1 MEVNKENSALIIVDV
16 QNDFLPGGALAVGKG
31 DEVIPVINKVQDKF
45 DLIVATQDWHPA
57 NHGSFAAN
65 HEGKKVGESISLNG
79 LDQILWPV
87 HCVENSI
94 GADFHKSL
102 DKQNWRE
109 VFKKGSNPE
118 VDSYSGFFDNGRK
131 EKTGLGDFL
140 KANGMENVFVT
151 GLAAD
156 YCVKFTVLDA
166 LDLGFNTYLIAD
178 ATKGVNLSPN
188 DTLEAFKEMEIQ
200 GAILV
205 SSSSL

>member
-31 DEVIPVINKVQDKF
+31 DEVIPVINKVKDKF

-109 VFKKGSNPE
+109 VFKKGSNPV

-140 KANGMENVFVT
+140 KANGIENVFVT

-156 YCVKFTVLDA
+156 YCVKFTVLYA

-188 DTLEAFKEMEIQ
+188 DTLEAFKEMETQ

>member
-109 VFKKGSNPE
+109 VFKKGSNPV

-140 KANGMENVFVT
+140 KANGIENVFVT

-188 DTLEAFKEMEIQ
+188 DTLEAFKEMETQ

>member
-140 KANGMENVFVT
+140 KANGIENVFVT

>member
-31 DEVIPVINKVQDKF
+31 DEVIPVINKVKDKF

-109 VFKKGSNPE
+109 VFKKGSNPV

-140 KANGMENVFVT
+140 KANGIENVFVT

-188 DTLEAFKEMEIQ
+188 DTLEAFKEMETQ

>member
-109 VFKKGSNPE
+109 VFKKGSNPV

-188 DTLEAFKEMEIQ
+188 DTLEAFKEMETQ

>member
-188 DTLEAFKEMEIQ
+188 DTLEAFKEMETQ

>member
-1 MEVNKENSALIIVDV
+1 MVINKENSALIIVDV

-65 HEGKKVGESISLNG
+65 HAGKKVGESINLNG

-140 KANGMENVFVT
+140 KANGIENVFVT

-188 DTLEAFKEMEIQ
+188 DTLEAFKEMETQ

-205 SSSSL
+205 SSNSL

>member
-31 DEVIPVINKVQDKF
+31 DEVIPVINKVKDKF

-140 KANGMENVFVT
+140 KANGIENVFVT

-188 DTLEAFKEMEIQ
+188 DTLEAFKEMETQ

>member
-31 DEVIPVINKVQDKF
+31 DEVIPVINKVKDKF

-109 VFKKGSNPE
+109 VFKKGSNPV

-140 KANGMENVFVT
+140 KANGIENVFVT

>member
-31 DEVIPVINKVQDKF
+31 DEVIPVINKVKDKF

-109 VFKKGSNPE
+109 VFKKGSNPV

-188 DTLEAFKEMEIQ
+188 DTLEAFKEMETQ